1 MTSLLTWYWFASRFQ
16 SSSSLACRLD
26 GTFDLKC
33 STDLKLICHSKF
45 SLSCL
50 FSLSLILV
58 VTTLYRVTGT
68 IDRRGNQQFRSL
80 LASVEILAA
89 AFVANAIVLGS
100 FVRDRGV
107 KKARFK
113 YGSASGTSSLDRP
126 SLAKTRPRAAMSW
139 GSDIDLVSDLGLRL
153 PPEFSARKS
162 SVARPAPAVLPL
174 GSSTTDLITPAAP
187 SWTFPGRDSAETD
200 ESSFKFREAE
210 ADSPVSPNTMLTPRR
225 MSFFDVGG
233 LLGHDAPRS
242 KSSVPFDVGGLL
254 HDYNI
259 KAKARSKSI
268 VPAHLDELGEVVPL
282 CELRSAP
289 AASTN
294 LARPPFPGSAIRLR
308 SPMGSRRGSH
318 ALLNDIGGLTLYPPP
333 RETSERS
340 PSTAVEL

>member
-1 MTSLLTWYWFASRFQ
+1 M
-16 SSSSLACRLD
+16 
-26 GTFDLKC
+26 
-33 STDLKLICHSKF
+33 
-45 SLSCL
+45 
-50 FSLSLILV
+50 
-58 VTTLYRVTGT
+58 
-68 IDRRGNQQFRSL
+68 
-80 LASVEILAA
+80 
-89 AFVANAIVLGS
+89 
-100 FVRDRGV
+100 

-153 PPEFSARKS
+153 PPEFSARRS

-174 GSSTTDLITPAAP
+174 GSSTIDLVTPTAS

-200 ESSFKFREAE
+200 ESSFKLREAE
-210 ADSPVSPNTMLTPRR
+210 ADSPLSPNTTMTPRR

-233 LLGHDAPRS
+233 LLGPDTPRS

-259 KAKARSKSI
+259 KARSKST
-268 VPAHLDELGEVVPL
+268 VPAHLDEPGEVVPL

-289 AASTN
+289 AASMN
-294 LARPPFPGSAIRLR
+294 LAQPPFSGSAIRQR

-333 RETSERS
+333 RESPGRS